1 MVRPNRA
8 SNGPSKD
15 SHASAAGAAID
26 AAGASASQACVVRA
40 VAHGVDARPVARL
53 GVRWPRAVLREM
65 LPLALAVALVGCESP
80 QQNPSSVAPVRP
92 VSDTALT
99 APAPVGRPNEVA
111 NRATRIAWSG
121 LSKVGRRDAGQTPT
135 LDVRVDSLDA
145 NGDFAVASGQF
156 RIVVRA
162 EGCEPESQT
171 FELSVSGEDEQ
182 RRHLDSVLGQ
192 YVLRVEPR
200 WTRPPAEGARLSVT
214 VSIATVLGTTLST
227 EGSMRW

>member
-1 MVRPNRA
+1 MVRLNRA
-8 SNGPSKD
+8 SRRPTERPTEPG
-15 SHASAAGAAID
+15 AGGAGAA
-26 AAGASASQACVVRA
+26 A
-40 VAHGVDARPVARL
+40 
-53 GVRWPRAVLREM
+53 LRM
-65 LPLALAVALVGCESP
+65 RTPCAIALDLSPSRVLALAPSPVLLLVLLPVLLLVLSIALLGCEAP
-80 QQNPSSVAPVRP
+80 PQNPSAVAPVSP
-92 VSDTALT
+92 LSEPSPAAT
-99 APAPVGRPNEVA
+99 APVGKPNEVP

-121 LSKVGRRDAGQTPT
+121 LSKVNRRSAAQPT
-135 LDVRVDSLDA
+135 LDVRVDSLED
-145 NGDFAVASGQF
+145 NGNFAVASGQF
-156 RIVVRA
+156 RIVVHA

-171 FELSVSGEDEQ
+171 FELSVSGVDEQ

>member
-8 SNGPSKD
+8 SRRPSERPIE
-15 SHASAAGAAID
+15 SATGGAGELALRVRTPSAI
-26 AAGASASQACVVRA
+26 
-40 VAHGVDARPVARL
+40 ARDLSPSRV
-53 GVRWPRAVLREM
+53 
-65 LPLALAVALVGCESP
+65 LALAPSPVLKLVLVLLPALSLALLGCEAP
-80 QQNPSSVAPVRP
+80 PQNPSAVAPVSP
-92 VSDTALT
+92 LT
-99 APAPVGRPNEVA
+99 EPSSAATAPVGKPNEVP

-121 LSKVGRRDAGQTPT
+121 LSKVNRRSAAQPT
-135 LDVRVDSLDA
+135 LDVRVDSLDD

-162 EGCEPESQT
+162 EGCEPESQA
-171 FELSVSGEDEQ
+171 FELSVSGVDDQ
-182 RRHLDSVLGQ
+182 RRHLDSVLSQ

-214 VSIATVLGTTLST
+214 VSIATVLGTTLTT

>member
-1 MVRPNRA
+1 MVRLIRA
-8 SNGPSKD
+8 SRRPTERPIEPG
-15 SHASAAGAAID
+15 AGG
-26 AAGASASQACVVRA
+26 AGEFSPWRV
-40 VAHGVDARPVARL
+40 
-53 GVRWPRAVLREM
+53 
-65 LPLALAVALVGCESP
+65 LALAPSPVLLLALSIALLGCEAP
-80 QQNPSSVAPVRP
+80 PQNPSAVAPVSP
-92 VSDTALT
+92 LSEPSPAAT
-99 APAPVGRPNEVA
+99 APVGKPNEVP

-121 LSKVGRRDAGQTPT
+121 LSKVNRRSAAQPT
-135 LDVRVDSLDA
+135 LDVRVDSLDD

-171 FELSVSGEDEQ
+171 FELSVSGVDEQ